1 MTKRVI
7 AQIITREELID
18 AIALVSEVVF
28 VCISLHSLAVSSLI
42 AGDSSCSSAYHQ
54 CPAQSLTLSG
64 CTVHTY

>member
-18 AIALVSEVVF
+18 AKALVSEVIF

-42 AGDSSCSSAYHQ
+42 AGDSFVHLPITSAQHS
-54 CPAQSLTLSG
+54 P
-64 CTVHTY
+64 